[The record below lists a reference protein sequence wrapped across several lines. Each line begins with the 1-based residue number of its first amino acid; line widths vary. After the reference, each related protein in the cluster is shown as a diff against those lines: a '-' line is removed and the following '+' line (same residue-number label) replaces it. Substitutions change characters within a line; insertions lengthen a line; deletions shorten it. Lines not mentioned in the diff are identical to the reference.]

1 MIQLLRSLFK
11 KPKPKK
17 IIEIIE
23 IEEKS
28 SKRETHYFNTRNE
41 NTYCSIL
48 GYEKS
53 SAGDGFETIKIA
65 WRNPKKI
72 KVGDLIIIN
81 SNNYHKTLRLV
92 KVLNDSEDVKL
103 GIANSLK

>member
-23 IEEKS
+23 PQEES
-28 SKRETHYFNTRNE
+28 SKRETHHFNTINE
-41 NTYCSIL
+41 NKYCSIL

-53 SAGDGFETIKIA
+53 SAGEGFETIKIA

-81 SNNYHKTLRLV
+81 NNNYHKTLRLV
-92 KVLNDSEDVKL
+92 KVLKDSDDVKL
-103 GIANSLK
+103 GIANTLK